1 MSMTNRALFAVTA
14 LGLLAGTANAKPPFA
29 EKEGVKCTYCHTQ
42 PPQRNYRGNFY
53 KANNLAFAGFDDAA
67 EAKKAGV
74 EVGPD
79 ADSKPKS
86 MTAPAGGGEAKP
98 EAPAGPSI
106 DALKAAA
113 AKAEA
118 AAAKAP
124 KDKKLAAAA
133 GKALAEL
140 GHAQMMDQSVPPRLR
155 YPQALATLRKAVKVD
170 ATNKAAAA
178 DIKAIEDAY
187 KSMGRPVPK
196 S

>member
-1 MSMTNRALFAVTA
+1 
-14 LGLLAGTANAKPPFA
+14 
-29 EKEGVKCTYCHTQ
+29 
-42 PPQRNYRGNFY
+42 
-53 KANNLAFAGFDDAA
+53 
-67 EAKKAGV
+67 
-74 EVGPD
+74 
-79 ADSKPKS
+79 

-170 ATNKAAAA
+170 AKNKAAAA